1 MKSIQDVIRQK
12 ELELQQALESAVRAK
27 ELELVRLRQKLQEA
41 LSAVDSLLEEDTDV
55 DGGGRMA
62 SPKALAGA
70 SQSTRASKSG
80 GNGGG
85 ELP

>member
-1 MKSIQDVIRQK
+1 MKSIQDVLRQK

-27 ELELVRLRQKLQEA
+27 ELELERLRKTMQEA
-41 LSAVDSLLEEDTDV
+41 LSTIDRLLEEEADLASNNQV
-55 DGGGRMA
+55 G
-62 SPKALAGA
+62 SPKSFVGA
-70 SQSTRASKSG
+70 CEPVRAAKSV